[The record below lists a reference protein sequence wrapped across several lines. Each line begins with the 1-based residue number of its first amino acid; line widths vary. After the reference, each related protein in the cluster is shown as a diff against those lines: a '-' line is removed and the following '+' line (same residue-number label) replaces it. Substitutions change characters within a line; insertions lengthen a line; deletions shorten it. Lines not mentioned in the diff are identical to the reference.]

1 MDDLRHAGNIAL
13 ISSNVL
19 IRDCLKFI
27 LSLNF
32 PEYKIRVFSDPD
44 EWRLS
49 PTPAALTRLVVLHD
63 RGYLDASRTLT
74 FARSGEP
81 HIPVLILAT
90 ASDAASIVQAID
102 LGARGYVPS
111 TLPVAD
117 LIQAV
122 NRILMG
128 GSFVPPETKFGKQ
141 AWKPLTPRQLSIVAA
156 IRQGKTNAE
165 IGKELGISESTVKV
179 HVRRIMKQMRVT
191 NRTAIAH
198 RSKDILSTDD

>member
-1 MDDLRHAGNIAL
+1 MNDLRYVGNIAL

-27 LSLNF
+27 LALNF
-32 PEYKIRVFSDPD
+32 PEYRIKVFSAAD
-44 EWRLS
+44 EWSISSSHMR
-49 PTPAALTRLVVLHD
+49 TRLVILHD
-63 RGYLDASRTLT
+63 RGYMDASKI
-74 FARSGEP
+74 FATARASEP
-81 HIPVLILAT
+81 HIPVLVLAN

-111 TLPVAD
+111 TLPVSE
-117 LIQAV
+117 LILAV
-122 NRILMG
+122 HRIMAG
-128 GSFVPPETKFGKQ
+128 GTFVPPETKFGKQ
-141 AWKPLTPRQLSIVAA
+141 AWKPLTSRQLSIVAA

-179 HVRRIMKQMRVT
+179 HVRRIMKQMQVI

-198 RSKDILSTDD
+198 RSKDILSSDED